1 MRNNMRL
8 KCISMLIIG
17 LLVSGVSAQEEAVNK
32 AMEKDDSKDLK
43 VGDIAPSWALMYAP
57 GQFEFLKNWSEE
69 EGKRLRKFTSQPD
82 RNAVVMSFFAT
93 WCQPCM
99 KELPILENVYQKYKD
114 ERIKFFLVDITEAT
128 RTIPGNENLP
138 KAGPFLQKKGVTM
151 QILYDTRGTVMKRY
165 NAQTLP
171 RLFMMDGN
179 RQLTLTRRGF
189 HAGEE
194 EKFTKELSEEIER
207 LLAELPPLKN
217 AKK

>member
-1 MRNNMRL
+1 MRNKTRY
-8 KCISMLIIG
+8 ISISIILIG
-17 LLVSGVSAQEEAVNK
+17 LFTGILTAQEEAVNK

-43 VGDIAPSWALMYAP
+43 VGDVAPSWALMYAP
-57 GQFEFLKNWSEE
+57 GKFEFLKNWSEE

-99 KELPILENVYQKYKD
+99 KELPLLEEVYQEYKD

-138 KAGPFLQKKGVTM
+138 KAGPFLEEKGVTM

-171 RLFMMDGN
+171 RLFLMDGN
-179 RQLTLTRRGF
+179 RKITLTRRGF
-189 HAGEE
+189 HEGEE
-194 EKFTKELSEEIER
+194 KKFKKDLSVELER
-207 LLAELPPLKN
+207 LLAELPPAKN
-217 AKK
+217 KK